1 MWWNKRIISIEDIE
15 RTMELETRT
24 QNLKSRISELNRK
37 IGRDPTKPTV
47 ISEPKEE
54 IKPPLDPKKDEMD
67 QLRAKLLGKKISDS
81 TRF

>member
-37 IGRDPTKPTV
+37 IGRDPTKPIV

-54 IKPPLDPKKDEMD
+54 IKPQYDPKKDEMD
-67 QLRAKLLGKKISDS
+67 QLKAKLLGKKISDS